1 MRRPRLPARV
11 RSALGPDA
19 LQGLV
24 SLGLNSTTSL
34 VAGAFL
40 GAITDTLA
48 RYPGLLVL
56 VPAAI
61 GMRGNVFGSF
71 GNRISTTIHT
81 GTFSL
86 SVRRETVLGQNVLAA
101 GILTAGISLLAA
113 VVAKTISVGLGLE
126 GTISLLDLV
135 TVSIV
140 GGVLGSIVVLLAT
153 IGLAGGAVRYGWD
166 LDNVNAPLVST
177 LGDVLTLP
185 ALWLATGL
193 LGIAFLSTGL
203 GLVLAV
209 AAAAVLVYGFRTSLP
224 ELRRIVRESVPVL
237 VGAAALSAMAGITLE
252 KSFDDLNT
260 FPALL
265 VLAPAFVSSAGAL
278 GGILSGRLSSKLLL
292 GLVDPDSMP
301 GRSSRADIS
310 FVFLLSLPVY
320 VFNGAGAHLVA
331 ELLGQRSPG
340 LGEMILLAVLG
351 GAVVMAFV
359 VFVAYEGTILAFR
372 TGLDPDTYG
381 IPVVSSSVDFVGALV
396 LVLTISILGIV

>member
-1 MRRPRLPARV
+1 MPARV

-19 LQGLV
+19 RQSLV
-24 SLGLNSTTSL
+24 ALGLNSSTSL

-40 GAITDTLA
+40 GALASTLA

-61 GMRGNVFGSF
+61 GMRGNIFGGF

-81 GTFSL
+81 GTFTL
-86 SVRRETVLGQNVLAA
+86 SARPDTVLGQNVLAA
-101 GILTAGISLLAA
+101 GILTVGISLLAA
-113 VVAKTISVGLGLE
+113 VVAKAVAVGLGLE
-126 GTISLLDLV
+126 GTIGLLDLA

-140 GGVLGSIVVLLAT
+140 GGVVASLVVLAASLA
-153 IGLAGGAVRYGWD
+153 LAGGAVRYGWD

-193 LGIAFLSTGL
+193 LGIAVVSTSIGV
-203 GLVLAV
+203 VLAAV
-209 AAAAVLVYGFRTSLP
+209 AVAVLVWGLRTSMT

-237 VGAAALSAMAGITLE
+237 TAAAALSAMAGITLE
-252 KSFDDLNT
+252 KSFDDLDA

-278 GGILSGRLSSKLLL
+278 GGILSSRLSSKLLL
-292 GLVDPDSMP
+292 GLVEPTGAP
-301 GRSSRADIS
+301 GRTARADIG
-310 FVFLLSLPVY
+310 FVFLLALPVY
-320 VFNGAGAHLVA
+320 AFNGAGAHAVA
-331 ELLGQRSPG
+331 GLLDQRSPG
-340 LGEMILLAVLG
+340 LLDMVAIALLG

-359 VFVAYEGTILAFR
+359 VVVAYAGTIVAFR

-381 IPVVSSSVDFVGALV
+381 VPVVSSSVDFVGALT
-396 LVLTISILGIV
+396 LVLSLTLLGIT